1 MYVRNVHDIG
11 SSERRRR
18 TDGAYSNSVILWVTV
33 VSLRGW
39 ANNDIRPTRLD
50 CYAATASALNNDNVN
65 TSYNYLL
72 GILQITCAL
81 QRLARE
87 KKKQLYV

>member
-18 TDGAYSNSVILWVTV
+18 TADGPCSNSVILWVTV

-39 ANNDIRPTRLD
+39 ANNDIRPKRLD
-50 CYAATASALNNDNVN
+50 CYAAVAASAL
-65 TSYNYLL
+65 
-72 GILQITCAL
+72 
-81 QRLARE
+81 
-87 KKKQLYV
+87 